1 MMNRI
6 YLPEIKHPTPTM
18 PDLAKIVE
26 ETARKRA
33 ELIESFVIAYLKA
46 TNLSIEEIELVE
58 RYDGPR
64 LIWYFR
70 KKGSSD

>member
-46 TNLSIEEIELVE
+46 TNLSIE
-58 RYDGPR
+58 GQ
-64 LIWYFR
+64 
-70 KKGSSD
+70 